1 MFLSLIQKRRSIRKF
16 LKKPVER
23 EKIDMLIEAALRAP
37 SSMGSRPCELII
49 VSERDLLE
57 KLSMAKLHGSAFLKN
72 ASLGLIVCADP
83 NKSDVWVEDSSI
95 VSIFIQ
101 LAAESIGLGSCW
113 IQIRER
119 MHNESQTAQEYISKL
134 FSIPE
139 KIKVESI
146 IAVGYPDEQKPP
158 HKKETL
164 QYEKVYLNSYGKSA

>member
-1 MFLSLIQKRRSIRKF
+1 
-16 LKKPVER
+16 
-23 EKIDMLIEAALRAP
+23 
-37 SSMGSRPCELII
+37 
-49 VSERDLLE
+49 
-57 KLSMAKLHGSAFLKN
+57 MAKLHGSAFLKN